1 MEKALDKFNVPATQ
15 PGGQSDNSI
24 KDGSK
29 KRRVVPEAPVTISN
43 AAEYPRGTHRV
54 PYDPSELVIST
65 SEGPSQRY
73 PLVHQACAGM
83 GGLDYT
89 LLRKSSDLCSET
101 LIKDMYIR
109 IEALDEKVRTLTTS
123 LEQREKLNSYLQ
135 KRLDYLE
142 DIHGSLLINLS
153 NVCALKDKAEICM
166 ANYAEMR
173 PPEREPVP
181 LISDDLD
188 TQPTD
193 TVDDVSAILDVAQLL
208 EDRVSG
214 LRVRVLGKHM
224 VRVPISASG
233 HQEKPLHGMHI
244 LPEDDGVYYFQK
256 QLLNIIN
263 SILPKRLKIS
273 SLGVWNYTIRN
284 FKTEALQAA
293 TWDDSMEAMEAKD
306 LARGPKGVILL
317 THDTMKGVIDSLT
330 DRTQGNKK
338 WDRVPGRVN
347 KQIELKNKTDD
358 LAAELK
364 RVTEIFHSLLESDR
378 DGIQE
383 CIHYPQ
389 PQT

>member
-15 PGGQSDNSI
+15 PGGQGDNSI

-29 KRRVVPEAPVTISN
+29 KRRVVPEASVNISN
-43 AAEYPRGTHRV
+43 ATECPRDMHRV

-123 LEQREKLNSYLQ
+123 LEQREKVNSDLQ
-135 KRLDYLE
+135 KRLDYWE
-142 DIHGSLLINLS
+142 DIHGSLLIDLS
-153 NVCALKDKAEICM
+153 NVCALKDKVKIRI
-166 ANYAEMR
+166 ANYEEMR
-173 PPEREPVP
+173 PREREPVP
-181 LISDDLD
+181 LVSDDLD

-193 TVDDVSAILDVAQLL
+193 TVDDVSAIPDVDAQLL
-208 EDRVSG
+208 EDGMSG

-244 LPEDDGVYYFQK
+244 LPEDDSLVAEGIYYFQK
-256 QLLNIIN
+256 QLLDIMNFV
-263 SILPKRLKIS
+263 LPKRLKIS
-273 SLGVWNYTIRN
+273 SLGAWNYTIRN

-293 TWDDSMEAMEAKD
+293 TWDDSIGAMEAKD

-317 THDTMKGVIDSLT
+317 THNTIKDVIDSLT
-330 DRTQGNKK
+330 DRTQGDKK

-347 KQIELKNKTDD
+347 KQIELKNRTDE
-358 LAAELK
+358 LATELK
-364 RVTEIFHSLLESDR
+364 KSYRIPRPFGV
-378 DGIQE
+378 
-383 CIHYPQ
+383 
-389 PQT
+389 

>member
-1 MEKALDKFNVPATQ
+1 LD
-15 PGGQSDNSI
+15 
-24 KDGSK
+24 
-29 KRRVVPEAPVTISN
+29 
-43 AAEYPRGTHRV
+43 
-54 PYDPSELVIST
+54 
-65 SEGPSQRY
+65 
-73 PLVHQACAGM
+73 QACAVM

-89 LLRKSSDLCSET
+89 LLRKSSDLCCET

-123 LEQREKLNSYLQ
+123 LEQREKVNSDLQ
-135 KRLDYLE
+135 KRLDYWE
-142 DIHGSLLINLS
+142 DIHGSLLIDLS
-153 NVCALKDKAEICM
+153 NVCALKDKVKIRI
-166 ANYAEMR
+166 ANYEEMR
-173 PPEREPVP
+173 PREREPVP
-181 LISDDLD
+181 LVSDDLD

-193 TVDDVSAILDVAQLL
+193 TVDDVSAIPDVDAQLL
-208 EDRVSG
+208 EDGMSG

-347 KQIELKNKTDD
+347 KQIELKNKTDN
-358 LAAELK
+358 LAAELQ

-383 CIHYPQ
+383 CTHYPQ

>member
-1 MEKALDKFNVPATQ
+1 MEKALDMFNLPATQ
-15 PGGQSDNSI
+15 PGGQGDNST

-29 KRRVVPEAPVTISN
+29 KRRVAPEAPVNISN
-43 AAEYPRGTHRV
+43 AAEYPRGTQRV

-89 LLRKSSDLCSET
+89 LLRKSSVLCFET

-123 LEQREKLNSYLQ
+123 LEQREKVNSYLQ

-142 DIHGSLLINLS
+142 DIHGSFLIDLANIW
-153 NVCALKDKAEICM
+153 ALKDKAEICM
-166 ANYAEMR
+166 ANYAEIR

-188 TQPTD
+188 NSILDTQPTD
-193 TVDDVSAILDVAQLL
+193 TVDDVSAIPDVDAQLL
-208 EDRVSG
+208 EDRMSG

-224 VRVPISASG
+224 VRVHISASG
-233 HQEKPLHGMHI
+233 LEEKPLHGMHI
-244 LPEDDGVYYFQK
+244 LPEDDSLVADGIYYFQK
-256 QLLNIIN
+256 QLLDIIN
-263 SILPKRLKIS
+263 SVLPKRLKIS
-273 SLGVWNYTIRN
+273 SLGAWNYTIRN

-293 TWDDSMEAMEAKD
+293 TWDDSIEAMEAKD

-317 THDTMKGVIDSLT
+317 THNTMKDVIDSLT
-330 DRTQGNKK
+330 DRTQGDKK

-347 KQIELKNKTDD
+347 KQIELKNKTDE
-358 LAAELK
+358 LATELE
-364 RVTEIFHSLLESDR
+364 RVTEIFHGVLESNR
-378 DGIQE
+378 DDS
-383 CIHYPQ
+383 
-389 PQT
+389 